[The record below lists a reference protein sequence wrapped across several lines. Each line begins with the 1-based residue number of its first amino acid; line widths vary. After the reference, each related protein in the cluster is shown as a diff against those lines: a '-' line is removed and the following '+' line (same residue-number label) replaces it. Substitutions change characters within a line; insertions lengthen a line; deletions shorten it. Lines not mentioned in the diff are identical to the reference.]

1 MNYVAPVKDML
12 FAMNELA
19 GLAEISALPGNEE
32 VSVDLVET
40 ILDETILDEAGKF
53 ASEVLAPIN
62 ASGDKEGNTWADG
75 VVSTASGFKEAYAS
89 FCETGWNGM
98 PAAVEF
104 GGQGLPVTVSTA
116 VLEMWKSANMS
127 FSLCQMLTLGAVE
140 AIAHHA
146 SDELKQIYLPN
157 MVAGTWTG
165 TMNLTEPQ
173 AGSDPSRRRD
183 PTLPRSARRPSRA
196 ATAATRSAAPRSSL
210 LGANTT
216 WGEHDMAENII
227 HLVLARLPDAPP
239 GVKGISL
246 FIVPKFLVNADGS
259 LGARNDLV
267 CASIEH
273 KMGIHASAT
282 AVMAFGEKDGAIGY
296 LVGEANRGLEYMF
309 TMMNHA
315 RLNVG
320 LEGVAISERAYQHAL
335 AYARERIQGRIVGDK
350 SGEKKPILH
359 HPDVRRMLMDMKS
372 RTEAGRALAYYVA
385 GCMDRAKSHSDAGV
399 RGANQARLELLTP
412 VLTPVV
418 KGWCTE
424 MAQGVT
430 WNGVQVHGGMGFIEE
445 TGAETGAS
453 QHMRD
458 ARITTIY
465 EGTTAIQANDLI
477 GRKTAK
483 DGGKSMGLLLT
494 DIAASAARLRAA
506 DDAGLAA
513 LADSLD
519 RGIAALGD
527 ATQWLLD
534 NYETNPQAA
543 AAGSVSFLKL
553 TGVVVSGWLMARSAG
568 IAATRVGDD
577 DGDFYKAKLATAAFF
592 AQHVMPEAGAYRD
605 AIVNG
610 ADAVL
615 VLAESQF

>member
-1 MNYVAPVKDML
+1 MSTYVAPVKDML
-12 FAMNELA
+12 FNMNELA
-19 GLAEISALPGNEE
+19 GLQEITTLPGNED
-32 VSVDLVET
+32 VSLDLVEA
-40 ILDETILDEAGKF
+40 ILDEAGKF
-53 ASEVLAPIN
+53 ATEVVDPLNPV
-62 ASGDKEGNTWADG
+62 GDKQGNKWDNGVVTTADG
-75 VVSTASGFKEAYAS
+75 FKQAYAT

-98 PAAVEF
+98 PASTEF

-116 VLEMWKSANMS
+116 VLEMWKSASIS

-146 SDELKQIYLPN
+146 TDELKATYLPN
-157 MVAGTWTG
+157 MVSGKWTG

-173 AGSDPSRRRD
+173 AGSDLAAIRSKAE
-183 PTLPRSARRPSRA
+183 PRGDGSYAI
-196 ATAATRSAAPRSSL
+196 TGTKIFI
-210 LGANTT
+210 T

-246 FIVPKFLVNADGS
+246 FIAPKFLVNADGS
-259 LGARNDLV
+259 LGERNDLI

-273 KMGIHASAT
+273 KMGIHGSAT
-282 AVMAFGEKDGAIGY
+282 AVMSFGDKGGAIGY

-320 LEGVAISERAYQHAL
+320 LEGVGVSERSYQHAL
-335 AYARERIQGRIVGDK
+335 AYARDRIQGRIVGDK

-359 HPDVRRMLMDMKS
+359 HPDVRRMLMDMKT
-372 RTEAGRALAYYVA
+372 RTEAGRAIAYYVA
-385 GCMDRAKSHSDAGV
+385 GCMDRAKSHPDADV
-399 RGANQARLELLTP
+399 RAANQRRLEL
-412 VLTPVV
+412 LTPVV

-424 MAQGVT
+424 NAQGIT

-445 TGAETGAS
+445 TGAALY
-453 QHMRD
+453 MRD
-458 ARITTIY
+458 ARIITIY

-483 DGGKSMGLLLT
+483 EGGKSMQQLLA
-494 DIAASAARLRAA
+494 DIAETGAALRASNDPA
-506 DDAGLAA
+506 LKS
-513 LADSLD
+513 LADALGE
-519 RGIAALGD
+519 GIAALD
-527 ATQWLLD
+527 EATNWLLA
-534 NYETNPQAA
+534 NYEATPQAA
-543 AAGSVSFLKL
+543 HAGSVPFLKL
-553 TGVVVSGWLMARSAG
+553 TGIVVGGWLMARSAQ
-568 IAATRVGDD
+568 IAAGRLNEA
-577 DGDFYKAKLATAAFF
+577 DGDFYKAKMATAAYF
-592 AQHVMPEAGAYRD
+592 AKHVIPEANAYRD

-615 VLAESQF
+615 ALEEALF